1 MEKIRVV
8 QFGLGP
14 IGIESARQ
22 VLQHPKLELVGAV
35 DVDPQKVGKDVGEL
49 FESPQKTGIPVSGD
63 AEKLLAEQKPSV
75 VLHTTQSFVKV
86 VFPQLETI
94 IKSGANIVSSTEELL
109 FPRLKNPDLAEKLD
123 ALAREHGVTV
133 LGTGVNPGF
142 VMDTLPLV
150 STAVCADVKKIRVER
165 YVNAAYRRLPL
176 QKKVGAGLTVEEF
189 KKRVAAG
196 TMGHIGMKE
205 SVALIAYGLG
215 WQLDEIKETTDPMV
229 ADRDYQTKFL
239 EVKKGQAAG
248 IKNIGRG
255 YRNGEEV
262 ITLDLRMYVGCPNP
276 HDSVH
281 LESDPPIDLV
291 IENGVFGDLA
301 TVAMLI
307 NSIPNVLNAEPGVKT
322 MVDLPIPRYF
332 SKL

>member
-1 MEKIRVV
+1 MAEKIKVV

-22 VLQHPKLELVGAV
+22 VLKHSKLELVGAI
-35 DVDPQKVGKDVGEL
+35 DVDPQKVGKDVGDL
-49 FESPQKTGIPVSGD
+49 FSEPVKTGIVISD
-63 AEKLLAEQKPSV
+63 QAEKVLSETKPQI

-86 VFPQLETI
+86 VFPQFEAI
-94 IKSGANIVSSTEELL
+94 IRSGASIVSSTEEMLY
-109 FPRLKNPDLAEKLD
+109 PWLKNPDLADKLD
-123 ALAREHGVTV
+123 AMAKEHGVTV

-142 VMDTLPLV
+142 VMDTLAVV
-150 STAVCADVKKIRVER
+150 STAVCAEVKKVRVER
-165 YVNAAYRRLPL
+165 FVDASKRRLPL

-189 KKRVAAG
+189 RRRVEAG
-196 TMGHIGMKE
+196 TMGHIGMQE
-205 SVALIAYGLG
+205 SVALVAKGLG
-215 WQLDEIKETTDPMV
+215 WELDEIKETTDPMI
-229 ADRDYQTKFL
+229 ADRDYKTPYL

-255 YRNGEEV
+255 FRNGEEV
-262 ITLDLRMYVGCPNP
+262 ITLDLRMYVGCPDP

-281 LESDPPIDLV
+281 LESDPPIDL
-291 IENGVFGDLA
+291 IIRNGVFGDLA

-322 MVDLPIPRYF
+322 MLDLPIPRFF
-332 SKL
+332 S